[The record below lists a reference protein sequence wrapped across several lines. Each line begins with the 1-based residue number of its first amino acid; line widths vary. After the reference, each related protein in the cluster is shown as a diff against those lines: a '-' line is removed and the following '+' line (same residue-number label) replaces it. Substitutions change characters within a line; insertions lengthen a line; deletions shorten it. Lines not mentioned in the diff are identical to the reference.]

1 MHNKVFKFM
10 KHVKIWW
17 VKKDFYELNK
27 YSVKTHK
34 QSCFIQNYGYFAA

>member
-1 MHNKVFKFM
+1 MAILPLKVLGCLGE
-10 KHVKIWW
+10 
-17 VKKDFYELNK
+17 KDFYELNK